1 MASSK
6 NNSFRLF
13 EQEREYANPMVATL
27 ANRLIDIRKKD
38 LAASLSDFEGSA
50 HKLQKV
56 KTLNQIDFIDDARS
70 TNTNSVWYSLQSM
83 TKPVIWISNVDNA
96 EKITNDLMDQIGE
109 KVKCVVLQGVYNTD
123 VYDRLAELGIP
134 VYVEMNM
141 EDAVSQAYYA
151 CDKGYAVL
159 YAPGAAGTN
168 GISYREKGDQFQ
180 NAVAQL

>member
-1 MASSK
+1 
-6 NNSFRLF
+6 
-13 EQEREYANPMVATL
+13 
-27 ANRLIDIRKKD
+27 
-38 LAASLSDFEGSA
+38 
-50 HKLQKV
+50 
-56 KTLNQIDFIDDARS
+56 
-70 TNTNSVWYSLQSM
+70 M

-159 YAPGAAGTN
+159 YAPGVAGTN